1 MTKIKSPEHRIT
13 IKIGLIFLVVILFF
27 SGLVIYST
35 SLKRR
40 IDKQKEEI
48 DNSYRILSYSNR
60 LILSIQQAQDLLNS
74 YLISPRRIYQQQYDS
89 ISKDI
94 NEQIEIIKNSSPEK
108 EQEIIL
114 EDIDSLLLE
123 KNQIVKRLITQ
134 LRPES
139 PLI

>member
-48 DNSYRILSYSNR
+48 DNSYRILAYSNR

-94 NEQIEIIKNSSPEK
+94 NEQIEIIK
-108 EQEIIL
+108 
-114 EDIDSLLLE
+114 
-123 KNQIVKRLITQ
+123 KNIGYGL
-134 LRPES
+134 
-139 PLI
+139 